1 MPKST
6 YGAGGSK
13 SSYSGTRGNVAVGG
27 GKKEGGSKGSD
38 MFFKDRT
45 MQNNEGVGKKSTI
58 QRRQPS

>member
-1 MPKST
+1 MPKSA
-6 YGAGGSK
+6 YGAKGSK
-13 SSYSGTRGNVAVGG
+13 DSHSGQRGNVGISSGA
-27 GKKEGGSKGSD
+27 KNGSKGGD